1 MTNSSVAS
9 ASYTIQQQVATPTI
23 GPAGGTYT
31 SSVTV
36 TISDSTSGA
45 TIYYTTNGST
55 PTTASTA
62 YSGPITLSQSA
73 TVKAMA
79 AASGMANSN
88 VASAT
93 YTVQQPVA
101 TPALSPGTGTYT
113 SAVTVTI
120 SDSTAGATI
129 HYTTDGSTPTTS
141 SPVYSGSIS
150 VTKST
155 TVKAMASAA
164 GMTNSGVV
172 SATYT
177 LQTATPTFSP
187 APGNYILALTWSIS
201 DASPG
206 ATIYYTTDGSTPTT
220 SSTKYTGPVLLNIL
234 GTTTIKA
241 IAVSPGW
248 SVSPVATAVYNV
260 LL

>member
-1 MTNSSVAS
+1 
-9 ASYTIQQQVATPTI
+9 
-23 GPAGGTYT
+23 
-31 SSVTV
+31 
-36 TISDSTSGA
+36 
-45 TIYYTTNGST
+45 
-55 PTTASTA
+55 
-62 YSGPITLSQSA
+62 
-73 TVKAMA
+73 
-79 AASGMANSN
+79 

-93 YTVQQPVA
+93 YTVQQQVA

-113 SAVTVTI
+113 SAVSVTI

-141 SPVYSGSIS
+141 SPAYSGPIS
-150 VTKST
+150 VTTSM

-164 GMTNSGVV
+164 GMANSNVA

-177 LQTATPTFSP
+177 LQTATPTFDP
-187 APGNYILALTWSIS
+187 PGGNYILQLTVSIS

-206 ATIYYTTDGSTPTT
+206 ATIYYTRDGSTPTT
-220 SSTKYTGPVLLNIL
+220 SSTQYTGPILLNIL

-241 IAVSPGW
+241 IAVTPGW
-248 SVSPVATAVYNV
+248 SVSPVASVTYNV